1 MRLRKSLS
9 VFLSTI
15 AAVVAGCTPRGVAE
29 PAPTG
34 KQSVVLISL
43 DGFRWDYLDRPGA
56 VHLRALAAA
65 GVRAERMVPAF
76 PSKTFPN
83 HYSIVTGLYPEHH
96 GIVANSMQDSV
107 LGHFAIGDNPATRD
121 GRWWFG
127 EPIWVTAE
135 KQGVRSASYFW
146 PGSEAPIKGVRP
158 TWYKKYDSSVP
169 RADRVRSV
177 LDWLSLPADSA
188 PRMITAYF
196 SDADDAGHNYGPL
209 SPQVDSA
216 IVRVDS
222 AVGAI
227 VDGIARMGL
236 AGTVNVIVVADHGMT
251 EISGTRSIYLD
262 DYVSLDSL
270 DVIDWTPVAAIAPK
284 RGQDS
289 YVYTKLHGA
298 NLHLAV
304 YRKAEVPARFHF
316 NEGSRITAIVA
327 MADEGWTITTHQ
339 REEKASRA
347 PRGGSG
353 GAHGYDNQLLSMGA
367 LFVAEGPAFN
377 RGLRVP
383 PFQNI
388 HVYALLAQILHLQP
402 AQTDG
407 SLDSVRVML
416 RESTVLRQCPKCP
429 ESARGASIARP

>member
-1 MRLRKSLS
+1 MRSSNSFSIYL
-9 VFLSTI
+9 FAIIGI
-15 AAVVAGCTPRGVAE
+15 AAGCTPHSASD
-29 PAPTG
+29 PAPAA

-146 PGSEAPIKGVRP
+146 PGSEALIAGMRP
-158 TWYKKYDSSVP
+158 TWFKKYDGKVP
-169 RADRVRSV
+169 RADRVRGV
-177 LDWLSLPADSA
+177 LDWLALPADSA

-196 SDADDAGHNYGPL
+196 SDADDAGHSYGPL
-209 SPQVDSA
+209 SAQVDSA

-227 VDGIARMGL
+227 VDGIAKMGL
-236 AGTVNVIVVADHGMT
+236 AGKVNVIVVADHGMT
-251 EISGTRSIYLD
+251 EISGARSIFLD
-262 DYVSLDSL
+262 DYLSLDSL

-284 RGQDS
+284 QGRDS

-298 NLHLAV
+298 NSHLAV
-304 YRKAEVPARFHF
+304 YRKADVPARFHF

-327 MADEGWTITTHQ
+327 IADEGWTITTHQ
-339 REEKASRA
+339 RASRA
-347 PRGGSG
+347 PRGGVG
-353 GAHGYDNQLLSMGA
+353 GTHGYDNQLPSMGA
-367 LFVAEGPAFN
+367 LFVAEGPAFK

-388 HVYALLAQILHLQP
+388 HVYALLAQLLHLQP
-402 AQTDG
+402 AHTDG

-416 RESTVLRQCPKCP
+416 R
-429 ESARGASIARP
+429 

>member
-1 MRLRKSLS
+1 MRHRNCSIPFLLS
-9 VFLSTI
+9 IFFA
-15 AAVVAGCTPRGVAE
+15 AAVTASCTPHRVVAPV
-29 PAPTG
+29 PAAEQT
-34 KQSVVLISL
+34 VVLISL

-96 GIVANSMQDSV
+96 GIVANVMQDSV
-107 LGHFAIGDNPATRD
+107 LGHFAIGDNPAIRD

-146 PGSEAPIKGVRP
+146 PGSEAPIEGVRP
-158 TWYKKYDSSVP
+158 TWYKKYDGKVP
-169 RADRVRSV
+169 RANRVRGV
-177 LDWLSLPADSA
+177 LEWLALPADSA

-227 VDGIARMGL
+227 VDGISRMGL
-236 AGTVNVIVVADHGMT
+236 AGKVNVIVVADHGMT
-251 EISGTRSIYLD
+251 EISGARSIFLD
-262 DYVSLDSL
+262 DFLSLDSL
-270 DVIDWTPVAAIAPK
+270 EVIDWTPVAAIAPK
-284 RGQDS
+284 QGHDN

-298 NLHLAV
+298 NSHLAV
-304 YRKAEVPARFHF
+304 YRKADVPARFHF
-316 NEGSRITAIVA
+316 NKGFRITAIVA
-327 MADEGWTITTHQ
+327 IADEGWTITTHQ
-339 REEKASRA
+339 RASQA

-353 GAHGYDNQLLSMGA
+353 GTHGYDNQLPSMGA
-367 LFVAEGPAFN
+367 LFVAEGPAFK

-388 HVYALLAQILHLQP
+388 HVYALLAQVLHLQP
-402 AQTDG
+402 AHTDG

-416 RESTVLRQCPKCP
+416 R
-429 ESARGASIARP
+429 

>member
-1 MRLRKSLS
+1 MRSSNSFFAYLFT
-9 VFLSTI
+9 VVGI
-15 AAVVAGCTPRGVAE
+15 VAGCIPHSATDPV
-29 PAPTG
+29 PAA

-107 LGHFAIGDNPATRD
+107 LGHFAIGDNPATQD

-146 PGSEAPIKGVRP
+146 PGSEAPIEGVRP
-158 TWYKKYDSSVP
+158 TWYKKYDGKVP
-169 RADRVRSV
+169 RADRVRDV
-177 LDWLSLPADSA
+177 LDWLALPADSA

-196 SDADDAGHNYGPL
+196 SDADDAGHSYGPL
-209 SPQVDSA
+209 SAQVDSA

-227 VDGIARMGL
+227 VDGIAKMGL
-236 AGTVNVIVVADHGMT
+236 TGKVNVIVVADHGMT
-251 EISGTRSIYLD
+251 EISGARSIFLD
-262 DYVSLDSL
+262 DYLSLDSL
-270 DVIDWTPVAAIAPK
+270 EVIDWTPVAAIAPK
-284 RGQDS
+284 QGRDN
-289 YVYTKLHGA
+289 YVYAKLHGA
-298 NLHLAV
+298 NSHLAV
-304 YRKAEVPARFHF
+304 YRKADVPARFHF

-327 MADEGWTITTHQ
+327 IADEGWTITTHQ
-339 REEKASRA
+339 RASRA

-353 GAHGYDNQLLSMGA
+353 GTHGYDNQLPSMGA
-367 LFVAEGPAFN
+367 LFVAEGPAFK

-388 HVYALLAQILHLQP
+388 HVYALLAQLLHLQP
-402 AQTDG
+402 AHTDG

-416 RESTVLRQCPKCP
+416 R
-429 ESARGASIARP
+429 